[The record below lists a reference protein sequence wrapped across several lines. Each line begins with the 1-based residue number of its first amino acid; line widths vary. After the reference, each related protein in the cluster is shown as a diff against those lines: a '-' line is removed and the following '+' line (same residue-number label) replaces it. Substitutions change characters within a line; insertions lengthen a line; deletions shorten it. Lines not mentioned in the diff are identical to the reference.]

1 MLVGAVL
8 GAVAEQNELG
18 AVTQAVENRVPH
30 QFQSLLCI
38 QPAYESD
45 DRFLVLCQPKA
56 LPQRA
61 LVLILLVNGLN
72 AVMSR
77 NVRIGF
83 RIPLTIVQP
92 VENSAVLVLMK
103 MQRPFQSVCL
113 PAVFG
118 LPGVARGDSG
128 DEIRIDNSALHQIE
142 SMRIM
147 VVPQAVIVEEMLGPM
162 KAGGPENV
170 ISANPLMAEIVDRET
185 NAGMPHAQV
194 LINFVKQHRYQGRLP
209 IMAMNDLR
217 LLARLEHELEGGPA
231 KKGESEQ
238 IIVVSVNGSAVE
250 EVVARMR
257 FDEKAFASVHEAE
270 PDGGGDTAVVP
281 RNPQVFVGSGETKD
295 LVVTHAVVL
304 GQKDLHCVAAQ
315 FQLPA
320 QSVHYVGQTAHFGC
334 RRQFWRDHHDKHG
347 RNGRRGWRRRLQ

>member
-1 MLVGAVL
+1 MSCANPHGSYRL
-8 GAVAEQNELG
+8 GTV
-18 AVTQAVENRVPH
+18 VQAVEKRVPH
-30 QFQSLLCI
+30 QFQSLLCV
-38 QPAYESD
+38 QTANESD
-45 DRFLVLCQPKA
+45 NRFLVLCHPKA
-56 LPQRA
+56 LSQGA

-77 NVRIGF
+77 NVRIGL
-83 RIPLTIVQP
+83 RIELIIVQP

-103 MQRPFQSVCL
+103 VQCPFQSVCL
-113 PAVFG
+113 SAVFG
-118 LPGVARGDSG
+118 LPGMTRGDSG

-142 SMRIM
+142 STRIM
-147 VVPQAVIVEEMLGPM
+147 VVPQAVIVHEMLGPM

-217 LLARLEHELEGGPA
+217 LLARLEHELEDGPA

-250 EVVARMR
+250 EVVPRMR
-257 FDEKAFASVHEAE
+257 LDEKAFAPVHEAE
-270 PDGGGDTAVVP
+270 PDGGTDSAVVP
-281 RNPQVFVGSGETKD
+281 RNPQVFVALGQARD

-304 GQKDLHCVAAQ
+304 GQKNLHCVAAQ
-315 FQLPA
+315 FQRPS
-320 QSVHYVGQTAHFGC
+320 QI
-334 RRQFWRDHHDKHG
+334 G
-347 RNGRRGWRRRLQ
+347 RA